1 MQNLTPSPQILPSEQ
16 KYFNKF
22 SLKETFA
29 ALKYPNYRLW
39 FWGQMISLFGS
50 WMQSTALA
58 FFVFE
63 LTNSPAF
70 LGYIGFAAGIPAW
83 LFTFYG
89 GVIADR
95 FARNKILIATQAAM
109 MFLAFLLALLTFTH
123 IIQAWLIIILSFLMG
138 VANSF
143 DATARHAF
151 VNELV
156 EKEDLTN
163 AIALNSTM
171 FNTATAIGPALG
183 GILYVLLGPGW
194 CFIINGV
201 SFLAVIYNLKRM
213 KLQPRTVSIVSHSI
227 FSELKDG
234 FTYLRSQKTIIAII
248 AITSFLS
255 FFGMGLVT
263 LFPAW
268 AVKILHGDAT
278 TNGFLQSARG
288 LGAVIFALIIATFN
302 KHITRGKYLT
312 YATITLPIL
321 LLIFSFNR
329 TLFLSLILLVF
340 IGGFIITMFN
350 LANGLIQTTVEEK
363 FRGRILSFYTFSF
376 FAFYPLG
383 SLWIGSVAEILGSPK
398 AIFINSLFLVL
409 FSIIIWRY
417 AQKLRKVV

>member
-1 MQNLTPSPQILPSEQ
+1 MQNLTPSPQILPPEN

-22 SLKETFA
+22 SFKETFA
-29 ALKYPNYRLW
+29 ALKYRNYRLW

-50 WMQSTALA
+50 WMQTTALA

-63 LTNSPAF
+63 LTHSPAF
-70 LGYIGFAAGIPAW
+70 LGYVGFAAGIPAW

-109 MFLAFLLALLTFTH
+109 MFLAFLLAFLTFTN
-123 IIQAWLIIILSFLMG
+123 IIQAWQIIIISFLMG
-138 VANSF
+138 IANSF

-156 EKEDLTN
+156 EKVDLTN

-194 CFIINGV
+194 CFMINGI

-213 KLQPRTVSIVSHSI
+213 QLRLHLVQLDSYSFIN
-227 FSELKDG
+227 ELKDG
-234 FTYLRSQKTIIAII
+234 FIYLRSQKTIVAII

-288 LGAVIFALIIATFN
+288 IGAVIFALVIATFN
-302 KHITRGKYLT
+302 KHITRGKYLI

-321 LLIFSFNR
+321 LLSFSFNR
-329 TLFLSLILLVF
+329 ALFLSLILLVL
-340 IGGFIITMFN
+340 IGGIIITMFN
-350 LANGLIQTTVEEK
+350 LANGLIQTSVEEK

-398 AIFINSLFLVL
+398 AIFINSLFLVV
-409 FSIIIWRY
+409 FSVFIWKY
-417 AQKLRKVV
+417 AHKLRKVV